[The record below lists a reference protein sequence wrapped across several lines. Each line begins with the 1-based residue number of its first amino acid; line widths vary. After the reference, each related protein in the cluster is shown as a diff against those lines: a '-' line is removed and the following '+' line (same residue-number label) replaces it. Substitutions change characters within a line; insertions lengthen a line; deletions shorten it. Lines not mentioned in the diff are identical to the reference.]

1 MKSIN
6 ENILVIVAHT
16 DDEAIGLGGT
26 LARHAKEGANIFGLS
41 MTNGVDARVGSAA
54 EDAKERRAA
63 AQRAAKLIGLSWVD
77 VDNFPDNRMDSVPI
91 LDVVRV
97 IEKIK
102 YSIKP
107 VIIYTHSCADLNV
120 DHRVVSQATLT
131 AFRPQPGE
139 SWQEIR
145 TFEIPSATDFGCRS
159 VTNLFCPN
167 LYINIEDT
175 WATKAAALKEYQA
188 EMRFAPHSRS
198 LEGIENLAKLRGNQV
213 GMRYAEAFEVI
224 RKIVR

>member
-1 MKSIN
+1 MKPKN
-6 ENILVIVAHT
+6 ENILVIVAHS
-16 DDEAIGLGGT
+16 DDETIGLGGT

-41 MTNGVDARVGSAA
+41 MTNGISARAGSTA
-54 EDAKERRAA
+54 EDENERRAA
-63 AQRAAKLIGLSWVD
+63 AQRAAKMIGLSWLE
-77 VDNFPDNRMDSVPI
+77 VDNFPDNKMDSVPI
-91 LDVVRV
+91 LDIVRV

-102 YSIKP
+102 HSVKP

-120 DHRVVSQATLT
+120 DHRIVSQATLT
-131 AFRPQPGE
+131 AFRPQPDE
-139 SWQEIR
+139 SWQELR
-145 TFEIPSATDFGCRS
+145 TFEIPSATDFGHRS

-167 LYINIEDT
+167 LYINIENT
-175 WATKAAALKEYQA
+175 WATKVAALKEYQA
-188 EMRFAPHSRS
+188 EMRSAPHSRS